1 MIYLSESN
9 KIALLFH
16 GDMVDAHEIITVNK
30 HSVVS
35 VVQRSNI
42 RQKQKII
49 LWPELETLSVI
60 ESSRLEFTTRSCLVR
75 THDTSDQAQHY
86 RKCLDIIED
95 SCGYTI
101 LSRAYDQTE
110 ITGRIT
116 GLFL

>member
-1 MIYLSESN
+1 M
-9 KIALLFH
+9 A
-16 GDMVDAHEIITVNK
+16 DAHEMITVNK
-30 HSVVS
+30 YSVLS

-60 ESSRLEFTTRSCLVR
+60 ESSRLEFTTCSCLGR
-75 THDTSDQAQHY
+75 MHGTSDQAQHY

-101 LSRAYDQTE
+101 LSRSYDERE
-110 ITGRIT
+110 IPGY
-116 GLFL
+116 FYKSF